1 MTKAER
7 EAQRLAR
14 YETIKTYLAANGP
27 TVVPELARKLRT
39 DPNVMHHDLTRMARE
54 GAVARQLVKWTPRY
68 RRGVVIYSSL
78 GEDPA
83 RIASLVDSLA
93 KEAPSSAFIGGFRR
107 SSSTA
112 A

>member
-1 MTKAER
+1 MTKTER
-7 EAQRLAR
+7 DAQRLAR
-14 YETIKTYLAANGP
+14 YETIKAYLAANGP
-27 TVVPELARKLRT
+27 TVVPELARKLRC
-39 DPNVMHHDLTRMARE
+39 DVNILHHDL
-54 GAVARQLVKWTPRY
+54 ARQLVKWTPRY
-68 RRGVVIYSSL
+68 RRGVIVYSAL

-93 KEAPSSAFIGGFRR
+93 KESPSSAFIGGFRR

>member
-14 YETIKTYLAANGP
+14 YETIKAYLATNGP

-39 DPNVMHHDLTRMARE
+39 DVNVLHHDLTRMARD
-54 GAVARQLVKWTPRY
+54 GMVARKLVKWTPRY
-68 RRGVVIYSSL
+68 RRGVVIYSAL

-83 RIASLVDSLA
+83 RVDSLVDSLA